1 MKINGLYVNEKKP
14 DAVLAGC
21 IEIFEKAWPVDP
33 KFTIESIERECMNP
47 NSGVAWGRAG
57 TIGMGAYQDYRT
69 NSLIDLTYTADI
81 TQNQTIQ
88 TVHNM
93 FYSMILSAT
102 NSYAKR
108 FNIQEPLFHEGYQ
121 LLKYSGGQEYKAHYD
136 GSTGIGRCISSI
148 CYLNGDYDGGE
159 IEFVNFGVKIKPEP
173 GMLVLFPSNYAYS
186 HVAHPVTKGTKYAI
200 VTWVKDREMAR

>member
-1 MKINGLYVNEKKP
+1 MKINGLYVEERQP
-14 DAVLAGC
+14 SAVIAGC

-47 NSGVAWGRAG
+47 NSDIGWQKAG
-57 TIGMGAYQDYRT
+57 TIGLGAYQDYRT
-69 NSLIDLTYTADI
+69 NSYIDLTHTADI
-81 TQNQTIQ
+81 TENQAIQ

-93 FYSMILSAT
+93 YYSMILGAS

-108 FNIQEPLFHEGYQ
+108 FQIQEPLFHENYQ
-121 LLKYSGGQEYKAHYD
+121 MLKYSGGQEYKGHYD
-136 GSTGIGRCISSI
+136 GSTGIGRCLSAI
-148 CYLNGDYDGGE
+148 CYLNENYDGGE

-200 VTWVKDREMAR
+200 VTWIRDRILK